1 MAPLGNVPRPAHRK
15 GYATGCAVSR
25 IYFDYGRKWRGAGG
39 NPMSPILINGLRLDM
54 RQIPG
59 STVHAETDSDGLGGT

>member
-1 MAPLGNVPRPAHRK
+1 MASLGDAPRPELRK
-15 GYATGCAVSR
+15 GYATAGVDSW
-25 IYFDYGRKWRGAGG
+25 IYFDHGRKWRGAGG
-39 NPMSPILINGLRLDM
+39 NPMSPHLINGLRLDM

>member
-1 MAPLGNVPRPAHRK
+1 
-15 GYATGCAVSR
+15 
-25 IYFDYGRKWRGAGG
+25 
-39 NPMSPILINGLRLDM
+39 MSPILINGLRLDM